1 MKSRKP
7 SMIIGMICATL
18 LMAVWLA
25 AGTSAHAADTSG
37 FSAGVPPLPELQF
50 SQIPAAK
57 RANYD
62 GDRFSY
68 MESGP
73 KNAPVVLLLHGV
85 GANSMHWRFQY
96 PVLGQRYHV
105 IAFNAPG
112 YLLSDNLVAE
122 KPTCENYGDAVND
135 FLTSLGIEKVYLFGN
150 SFGSAVGQ
158 CFAARYPQK
167 VVKVVFTGTFIG
179 EGQATDEQ
187 RKAFMD
193 GRKQQIKDGGYS
205 FGSGRIAA
213 LVGKNTPEDK
223 LNMIR
228 GVLRATNRQGF
239 IQACYFLY
247 TIMDSRQLASK
258 LTMPILMVQGTEDQ
272 VTPPARNSYV
282 LKPLLGNAKLV
293 EVPGAGHL
301 PEFEMPDIVNK
312 AVLDFFAE

>member
-1 MKSRKP
+1 MVIAS
-7 SMIIGMICATL
+7 AVL
-18 LMAVWLA
+18 LLGFWLVAGSA
-25 AGTSAHAADTSG
+25 ASAQGTPGLTTQ
-37 FSAGVPPLPELQF
+37 VPPLPELQF

-96 PVLGQRYHV
+96 PVLGQRYRV

-122 KPTCENYGDAVND
+122 RPTCEQYGDAVND

-150 SFGSAVGQ
+150 SFGSAMGQ

-167 VVKVVFTGTFIG
+167 VAKMVFTGTFIG
-179 EGQATDEQ
+179 EAQATDEQ

-193 GRKQQIKDGGYS
+193 GRKKQIQDGGYS
-205 FGSGRIAA
+205 FGSGRVAA
-213 LVGKNTPEDK
+213 LVGKNTPEEK
-223 LNMIR
+223 LTMMR
-228 GVLRATNRQGF
+228 GVLRATNPRGF

-247 TIMDSRQLASK
+247 TIMDSRQLGSK
-258 LTMPILMVQGTEDQ
+258 LTMPVLMVQGTEDQ
-272 VTPPARNSYV
+272 VTPPAKNAYV
-282 LKPLLGNAKLV
+282 LKPLLANAKLV
-293 EVPGAGHL
+293 EVQGAGHL

-312 AVLDFFAE
+312 AVLDFFAD

>member
-1 MKSRKP
+1 
-7 SMIIGMICATL
+7 MIMVVCAML
-18 LMAVWLA
+18 LMGMSLLVLP
-25 AGTSAHAADTSG
+25 SA
-37 FSAGVPPLPELQF
+37 SAQATPALTTQVPPLPELQF

-179 EGQATDEQ
+179 EAQATDEQ

-193 GRKQQIKDGGYS
+193 GRKKQIQDGGYS

-213 LVGKNTPEDK
+213 LVGKNAPEDK
-223 LNMIR
+223 LNMLR
-228 GVLRATNRQGF
+228 TVLRATNPRGF

-272 VTPPARNSYV
+272 VTPPAKNSYV
-282 LKPLLGNAKLV
+282 LKPLLANAKLI
-293 EVPGAGHL
+293 EVQGAGHL

-312 AVLDFFAE
+312 AVLEFFAQ

>member
-1 MKSRKP
+1 MKTQRT
-7 SMIIGMICATL
+7 MIIAVCAMLLVGMSLLVPPSASAQATPAL
-18 LMAVWLA
+18 
-25 AGTSAHAADTSG
+25 TTQ
-37 FSAGVPPLPELQF
+37 VPPLPELQF
-50 SQIPAAK
+50 SQIPAAN

-135 FLTSLGIEKVYLFGN
+135 FLTSLGIEKVYLLGN

-179 EGQATDEQ
+179 EAQATDEQ

-193 GRKQQIKDGGYS
+193 GRKKQIQDGGYS

-213 LVGKNTPEDK
+213 LVGKNAPEDK
-223 LNMIR
+223 LNMLR
-228 GVLRATNRQGF
+228 TVLRATNPRGF

-272 VTPPARNSYV
+272 VTPPAKNSYV
-282 LKPLLGNAKLV
+282 LKPLLANAKLI
-293 EVPGAGHL
+293 EVQGAGHL

-312 AVLDFFAE
+312 AVLEFFAQ

>member
-1 MKSRKP
+1 MKTQRT
-7 SMIIGMICATL
+7 MIIVVCTMLLVGMSLLVPPSASAQATPAL
-18 LMAVWLA
+18 
-25 AGTSAHAADTSG
+25 TTQ
-37 FSAGVPPLPELQF
+37 VPPLPELQF

-112 YLLSDNLVAE
+112 YLLSDNFVAE
-122 KPTCENYGDAVND
+122 KPTCDNYGDAVND
-135 FLTSLGIEKVYLFGN
+135 FLTSLGIEKVYLLGN

-158 CFAARYPQK
+158 CFAARYPQR

-179 EGQATDEQ
+179 EAQATDEQ
-187 RKAFMD
+187 RKVFMD
-193 GRKQQIKDGGYS
+193 GRKKQIQDGGYS

-213 LVGKNTPEDK
+213 LVGKNTSEDK
-223 LNMIR
+223 LNMLR
-228 GVLRATNRQGF
+228 TVLRATNPRGF

-258 LTMPILMVQGTEDQ
+258 LTMPILIIQGTEDQ
-272 VTPPARNSYV
+272 VTPPAKNSYV
-282 LKPLLGNAKLV
+282 LKPLLANAKLI
-293 EVPGAGHL
+293 EVQGAGHL

-312 AVLDFFAE
+312 AVLEFFAQ